1 MRYKDFVKDVCIA
14 YIMHSTSALNELKI
28 AAINNDTP
36 HWYSEVIAEIEE
48 SIVGVYK
55 RFEQG

>member
-1 MRYKDFVKDVCIA
+1 MRYKDFVKDVCKA
-14 YIMHSTSALNELKI
+14 YIMHSTSALSELKT

-55 RFEQG
+55 RFE

>member
-1 MRYKDFVKDVCIA
+1 MRYKDFVKDVCKA

-48 SIVGVYK
+48 NIAEVYK
-55 RFEQG
+55 KFG